1 MAPYSANFPGLGNS
15 ESMSRTHVDS
25 SRRGIGMLMSN
36 ATSEVRKTGLLPQVD
51 GSNIVAV
58 VLLVVGILSITARGL
73 ALWLSPFWVGE
84 Y

>member
-1 MAPYSANFPGLGNS
+1 
-15 ESMSRTHVDS
+15 
-25 SRRGIGMLMSN
+25 MLMSN
-36 ATSEVRKTGLLPQVD
+36 ATSEVRETGLLPQVD